1 MILRLNDRSLT
12 CDGMDQVRAW
22 DWMMSLIMN
31 NNVLKAYPLS
41 GGPRYGGVL
50 SSIPKVDT
58 HHLDEI

>member
-1 MILRLNDRSLT
+1 MK
-12 CDGMDQVRAW
+12 
-22 DWMMSLIMN
+22 SLIMN